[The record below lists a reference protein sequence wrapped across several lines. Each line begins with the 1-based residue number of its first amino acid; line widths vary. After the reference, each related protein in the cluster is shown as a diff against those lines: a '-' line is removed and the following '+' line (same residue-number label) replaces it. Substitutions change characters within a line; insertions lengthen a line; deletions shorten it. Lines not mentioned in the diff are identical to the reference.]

1 MFRELSFCSV
11 LNLQFQAKMSA
22 VSFHH
27 ECKCTVKEYF
37 HENVKKNDDEICI
50 FSITLIGFPSV
61 ESSA

>member
-1 MFRELSFCSV
+1 MFRALSFCSV

-37 HENVKKNDDEICI
+37 HENVKKMMMK
-50 FSITLIGFPSV
+50 FASLASL
-61 ESSA
+61 